1 MSIKNQSKE
10 IFNTNNSLKLSLI
23 CLTVTHLIW
32 IIWRILYEYNIDL
45 SYNEF
50 TLFLFLCAPFCAEG
64 SGLLLIW
71 VFGLTIKQIYSS
83 YFKGVSSPDKTP
95 STVTLLCYLIS
106 YFLIFVLFLYLK
118 PIIYL
123 NFTYFNNYLV
133 FIYAFVNSIGA
144 FIILIFKLICQVL
157 SFKCRKKASASDNL
171 LTIKKTNAEQKAG
184 TGKFSIKKLL
194 IISAV
199 YLFVLTCSNSIIGRG
214 LMIPYFESGILDIL
228 SVVMFLCFI
237 LYWIYILL
245 AFAFAIKDSV
255 TRKNQ
260 VTRSG
265 LLNYL
270 AFSSAYYLLVLT
282 ILYGLTRKFCGAAAG
297 EQFENVWLINYS
309 LYMILNYIGVLI
321 ILSVKT
327 FQKPL
332 PE

>member
-1 MSIKNQSKE
+1 
-10 IFNTNNSLKLSLI
+10 
-23 CLTVTHLIW
+23 
-32 IIWRILYEYNIDL
+32 
-45 SYNEF
+45 
-50 TLFLFLCAPFCAEG
+50 
-64 SGLLLIW
+64 
-71 VFGLTIKQIYSS
+71 
-83 YFKGVSSPDKTP
+83 
-95 STVTLLCYLIS
+95 
-106 YFLIFVLFLYLK
+106 
-118 PIIYL
+118 
-123 NFTYFNNYLV
+123 
-133 FIYAFVNSIGA
+133 
-144 FIILIFKLICQVL
+144 
-157 SFKCRKKASASDNL
+157 
-171 LTIKKTNAEQKAG
+171 
-184 TGKFSIKKLL
+184 
-194 IISAV
+194 
-199 YLFVLTCSNSIIGRG
+199 
-214 LMIPYFESGILDIL
+214 MIPYFESGILDIL

-321 ILSVKT
+321 ILSVKA